1 MFSFLPNSL
10 VLDLL
15 HKSRKGEALAN
26 KSLDFMGNMPALMLH
41 PYSQLS
47 TFARGLLLTKVP
59 WKIMATVTSLL
70 CLNYNAV
77 ASAQVNS
84 ELTNELASNNSD
96 LVVEQPSQKTD
107 TQVQLPI
114 PDSQLPIPNCQFPI
128 PNCQFPIPQSE
139 VKQLAQTPPDIPSGI
154 LEPTRPDLPTLPTT
168 PPETPTPILPTTP
181 TPETP
186 STPPELGVKVRVEQV
201 EVLGSTV
208 FSPAELEAAV
218 AEFIG
223 KEATFEELLEIRTV
237 ITQLY
242 TNNGYTTSGAF
253 LPPQD
258 LTDGVVIVQV
268 VEGTIEEIEI
278 EGLKRLNEGYV
289 RSRLGLAAQPPIN
302 LHHLEE
308 ALQLLQLN
316 PLLDNVQAELSAGT
330 APGLSV
336 LTVKLT
342 EASPWMGELGLDN
355 HNSPSIGSIGGTL
368 ALAHNNVLGFG
379 DRFSAEYS
387 VTTGLDNYDLSY
399 EIPLNPHDGTLNL
412 SYTNSS
418 SEIVEEPFSQFD
430 INSRSYTL
438 SFAFRQPF
446 IRTPTTELAF
456 GLSFDLR
463 QSQTFLL
470 EDIPFSFSLG
480 PDDGKSRVSVLRFSQ
495 DWINREPRRV
505 LAARSQFSFGL
516 DIFDPTINDTSVDGL
531 FTSWLGQFQWV
542 EALGS
547 DTILIGRIGAQFSL
561 DPILPL
567 EQFSIGGVDTVRG
580 YRQNQQVADNG
591 IAASLELRY
600 PLISNPDGI
609 GTIQITPFFDVGR
622 VWNNERDTSIS
633 IGTSSSATLASIGL
647 GLRWQIDSSFSAR
660 VDWGIPLIS
669 VDDEGDSLQ
678 DDGISFSIRY
688 QPF

>member
-10 VLDLL
+10 VFF
-15 HKSRKGEALAN
+15 G
-26 KSLDFMGNMPALMLH
+26 
-41 PYSQLS
+41 
-47 TFARGLLLTKVP
+47 KVS
-59 WKIMATVTSLL
+59 WQIITTVTSLL
-70 CLNYNAV
+70 CFNFY
-77 ASAQVNS
+77 SAALAQLNS
-84 ELTNELASNNSD
+84 ELSNELAI
-96 LVVEQPSQKTD
+96 EQLSQTTD
-107 TQVQLPI
+107 TQVQ
-114 PDSQLPIPNCQFPI
+114 FPI
-128 PNCQFPIPQSE
+128 PNSRFPI
-139 VKQLAQTPPDIPSGI
+139 KQLAQTPPQIPSGI
-154 LEPTRPDLPTLPTT
+154 LEPTRPDLPPLPTT
-168 PPETPTPILPTTP
+168 PPENPTPILPTTP

-186 STPPELGVKVRVEQV
+186 STPPPELGVKVRVERV

-208 FSPAELEAAV
+208 FSPAELAAAI

-237 ITQLY
+237 ISQLY
-242 TNNGYTTSGAF
+242 TDNGYTTSGAF

-258 LTDGVVIVQV
+258 LTDGLVIVQV
-268 VEGTIEEIEI
+268 VEGAIEQIEI
-278 EGLKRLNEGYV
+278 EGLKRLHEGYV

-302 LHHLEE
+302 LQRLEE

-316 PLLDNVQAELSAGT
+316 PLLDSVQAELSAGT

-336 LTVKLT
+336 LTLNLT
-342 EASPWMGELGLDN
+342 EASPWMAEIGLDN
-355 HNSPSIGSIGGTL
+355 YNSPSIGSIGGTV

-379 DRFSAEYS
+379 DRLSAEYS

-399 EIPLNPHDGTLNL
+399 QIPLNPRDGTLNI
-412 SYTNSS
+412 SYTNSQ
-418 SEIVEEPFSQFD
+418 SEIVEQPFSQFD

-438 SFAFRQPF
+438 SLGFRQPF
-446 IRTPTTELAF
+446 IRTPTTELAL

-495 DWINREPRRV
+495 DWIHREPKRV
-505 LAARSQFSFGL
+505 VAARSQFSFGL
-516 DIFDPTINDTSVDGL
+516 DIFDPTINDSSVDGL

-542 EALGS
+542 QALGT
-547 DTILIGRIGAQFSL
+547 DTILIGRVGAQFAL

-600 PLISNPDGI
+600 PLINKPDGI

-622 VWNNERDTSIS
+622 VWNNDRETSIS

-647 GLRWQIDSSFSAR
+647 GLRWQIDSNFSAR
-660 VDWGIPLIS
+660 LDWGIPLIS
-669 VDDEGDSLQ
+669 IDDEGDSLQ
-678 DDGISFSIRY
+678 DNGISFSIRY
-688 QPF
+688 QAF

>member
-1 MFSFLPNSL
+1 
-10 VLDLL
+10 
-15 HKSRKGEALAN
+15 
-26 KSLDFMGNMPALMLH
+26 
-41 PYSQLS
+41 
-47 TFARGLLLTKVP
+47 
-59 WKIMATVTSLL
+59 MATVTSLL
-70 CLNYNAV
+70 CLNYNSV
-77 ASAQVNS
+77 ALAQLNS
-84 ELTNELASNNSD
+84 QLTNELASNDSE
-96 LVVEQPSQKTD
+96 LVVEQSSQKTD
-107 TQVQLPI
+107 TPVYLPSA
-114 PDSQLPIPNCQFPI
+114 DAQFSQSLLL
-128 PNCQFPIPQSE
+128 QSK

-154 LEPTRPDLPTLPTT
+154 LEPTRPDLPPLPTT
-168 PPETPTPILPTTP
+168 PPETPTPILPTP
-181 TPETP
+181 ETPETP
-186 STPPELGVKVRVEQV
+186 ETPDSELGVKVKVERVEI
-201 EVLGSTV
+201 LGSNV

-223 KEATFEELLEIRTV
+223 REATFEELLEIRT
-237 ITQLY
+237 IIAQLY
-242 TNNGYTTSGAF
+242 TDNGYTTSGAF

-268 VEGTIEEIEI
+268 VEGAIEQIEI
-278 EGLKRLNEGYV
+278 EGLERLHEGYV

-302 LHHLEE
+302 LQRLEE

-316 PLLDNVQAELSAGT
+316 PLLDSVQAELSAGT

-336 LTVKLT
+336 LTLNLR
-342 EASPWMGELGLDN
+342 EASPWVAEVSLDN
-355 HNSPSIGSIGGTL
+355 HNSPSIGSLGGTV
-368 ALAHNNVLGFG
+368 ALAHNNLLGFG
-379 DRFSAEYS
+379 DRLSAEYS
-387 VTTGLDNYDLSY
+387 LTTGLDNYDLSY
-399 EIPLNPHDGTLNL
+399 EIPLNPRDGSLNV
-412 SYTNSS
+412 SYTNSYS
-418 SEIVEEPFSQFD
+418 QIVEEPFSQFD

-438 SFAFRQPF
+438 SVGFRQPF
-446 IRTPTTELAF
+446 IRTPTKELAL

-495 DWINREPRRV
+495 DWINREPSRV
-505 LAARSQFSFGL
+505 LAARSQLSFGL

-542 EALGS
+542 QALGT

-561 DPILPL
+561 DPLLPL

-600 PLISNPDGI
+600 PLIRNSDGI
-609 GTIQITPFFDVGR
+609 GTLQLTPFFDVGR
-622 VWNNERDTSIS
+622 VWNNDRETSVS

-660 VDWGIPLIS
+660 LDWGIPLLSI
-669 VDDEGDSLQ
+669 DNEGNSLQ
-678 DDGISFSIRY
+678 DNGVSFSLRY